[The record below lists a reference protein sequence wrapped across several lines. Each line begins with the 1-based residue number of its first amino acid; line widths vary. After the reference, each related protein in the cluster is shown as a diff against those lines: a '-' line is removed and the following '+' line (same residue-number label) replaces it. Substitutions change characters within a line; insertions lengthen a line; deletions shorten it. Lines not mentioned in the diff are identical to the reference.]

1 MYDPQSENPLAQQVK
16 VLQIIILAMVMGVVM
31 FAGIAMAMQREPSG
45 DSLLSYTAAGMALFG
60 IVARVVVPAAI
71 VGKLRQQLAEET
83 GLSAEAATARLATMY
98 QTRTIVAAALVE
110 GPALIA
116 LVAYLMEGKL
126 MALGC
131 AAVMLATLATLF
143 PTANSARSWLE
154 GQTAQLVNDKTW

>member
-98 QTRTIVAAALVE
+98 QTRTIVAALRRSS
-110 GPALIA
+110 
-116 LVAYLMEGKL
+116 
-126 MALGC
+126 
-131 AAVMLATLATLF
+131 
-143 PTANSARSWLE
+143 PTAA
-154 GQTAQLVNDKTW
+154 